1 MLKLNLVNQLRTTY
15 KRCLAGQSLQVQLN
29 PTEAEPAYPEIRDP
43 SFKARKQKDAADW
56 HEEIRQVPTVEEKMI
71 KINMPRYYGYKVV
84 DFNDS
89 KIPYN
94 ALPLTQHYT
103 RTVVED
109 LELPS
114 PSASAST
121 APEVADQG
129 DKNTSSEDALVKAT
143 REDVIEALEFAHDY
157 YKWVK
162 LGPIGTDRVL
172 I

>member
-1 MLKLNLVNQLRTTY
+1 
-15 KRCLAGQSLQVQLN
+15 
-29 PTEAEPAYPEIRDP
+29 
-43 SFKARKQKDAADW
+43 
-56 HEEIRQVPTVEEKMI
+56 VEEKMI

>member
-1 MLKLNLVNQLRTTY
+1 LLISLFNL
-15 KRCLAGQSLQVQLN
+15 
-29 PTEAEPAYPEIRDP
+29 
-43 SFKARKQKDAADW
+43 
-56 HEEIRQVPTVEEKMI
+56 H
-71 KINMPRYYGYKVV
+71 RYYGYKVV

-109 LELPS
+109 LDVS
-114 PSASAST
+114 APSASAST
-121 APEVADQG
+121 SLEVADQG
-129 DKNTSSEDALVKAT
+129 DKNTSNEDALVKAT

-162 LGPIGTDRVL
+162 LGPIGINRVL